1 LYITNLE
8 EAVETLRGRLRD
20 YLVIKLG
27 IRSNARKF
35 NCYVHNENTP
45 SMAFNPKKNDEQV
58 YCFGCNASHDIFAAA
73 AELEGLPSSGAGW
86 VTQTIP
92 SLCETLGIPVSL
104 GEPSAGD
111 KEKAK
116 LYKLCKD
123 ITDILEEKNK
133 HDNPNKAYMEERQ
146 WENDVCTIGSIST
159 EELTANLIQRGW
171 DSMEVASSLVV
182 ATSKSQ
188 FFGED
193 KITFVLKD
201 FRGRPHGFVSRCL
214 GEHAKQK
221 YINSLENPIY
231 DKRYALYGLEN
242 AIRSAKREGLYIVEG
257 PGDVAQANRLGVYNV
272 VAVCGTAFTEQHLLL
287 LKSLGIRS
295 LYLCF
300 DWDNAGYLATSRVIE
315 NVLKATSGVNVWVV
329 CPPLDDEGEQI
340 AGDPDEYLS
349 LFKLGDTPALAGFEA
364 LDKETV
370 FEWQLQQMSENDTP
384 DAICAKMIPSIAIE
398 SSAVRREL
406 LIRTLSEFT
415 QLSHQSIAADV
426 DSIRDSSFSERREA
440 ITAAAESYVVGVK
453 EDPDGALALMAQ
465 HEDRITFIE
474 KQFARNVVGVNYQLE
489 RYEAIQEARR
499 QDDGAKSGFLM
510 NWHTDFARAMDGG
523 QSWASGCLAYVG
535 GRANSGKTAVCLSLG
550 TDVALSDEDAI
561 VIIHT
566 TDDSYAQ
573 IEPRLKTNAYRMC
586 FPHLEQPSIGAMVNP
601 KRNLVGAPANML
613 KAVEEADDVLKGL
626 IANER
631 LVVIDMEDGST
642 LSVLERNVKYYRR
655 RHPSKKILLIC
666 DNTHNYMDFLNLDQM
681 ARMTRIANA
690 QKAMTGKYHLG
701 MFATAEYRKNM
712 PKDPAKMVLPV
723 DDDLADARAL
733 MYRPNIIFHVYNDLH
748 DRKDDAEIFW
758 RQGEKAMPRLL
769 LNFTKNKISGFK
781 SKLVLD
787 LDPSTVTL
795 RPKNEEMASDEANR
809 FARSKKDGNASIT
822 NGDVYYVDATEYD
835 PAED

>member
-1 LYITNLE
+1 
-8 EAVETLRGRLRD
+8 
-20 YLVIKLG
+20 
-27 IRSNARKF
+27 
-35 NCYVHNENTP
+35 
-45 SMAFNPKKNDEQV
+45 MAFNPKKNDEQV

-73 AELEGLPSSGAGW
+73 AELEGLPSSGPGW

-92 SLCETLGIPVSL
+92 SLCETLDIPVSL

-123 ITDILEEKNK
+123 ISDILEASE
-133 HDNPNKAYMEERQ
+133 NPNKAYMEERL
-146 WENDVCTIGSIST
+146 WENELCTIGSISA
-159 EELTANLIQRGW
+159 EELTSLLIQKGW
-171 DSMEVASSLVV
+171 DSSEVASSLVV

-193 KITFVLKD
+193 KVTFVLKD

-214 GEHAKQK
+214 GEDAKQK

-242 AIRSAKREGLYIVEG
+242 AVRSAKKDGLYIVEG
-257 PGDVAQANRLGVYNV
+257 PGDVAQANRLGIVNV

-287 LKSLGIRS
+287 LKSLGIRNI
-295 LYLCF
+295 YLCF

-315 NVLKATSGVNVWVV
+315 NVLKATTSINVWVI
-329 CPPLDDEGEQI
+329 CPTLDAEGNTI
-340 AGDPDEYLS
+340 YSDPDEYLRQFVDGGS
-349 LFKLGDTPALAGFEA
+349 LDDLK
-364 LDKETV
+364 KETA

-384 DAICAKMIPSIAIE
+384 DAICTKMIPSIATE

-406 LIRTLSEFT
+406 LITTLGEFT
-415 QLSHQSIAADV
+415 GISHQSIASDV
-426 DSIRDSSFSERREA
+426 DSIRDNRFSERREA
-440 ITAAAESYVVGVK
+440 ITAAAESYVVSVK

-465 HEDRITFIE
+465 HEDRVAFIE

-499 QDDGAKSGFLM
+499 QEDGDKTGFRM
-510 NWHTDFARAMDGG
+510 NWHSDFARAMDGG
-523 QSWASGCLAYVG
+523 QSWASGCLTYVG
-535 GRANSGKTAVCLSLG
+535 GRANSGKTAVCLSLA

-561 VIIHT
+561 VIVHT
-566 TDDSYAQ
+566 TDDSYTQ

-586 FPHLEQPSIGAMVNP
+586 FPHMEQPSIGAMVNP
-601 KRNLVGAPANML
+601 KKNLIGAPADML
-613 KAVEEADDVLKGL
+613 QAVAEADDVLKGL

-655 RHPSKKILLIC
+655 RHPSRKILVVC
-666 DNTHNYMDFLNLDQM
+666 DNTHNYMDFLALDQM

-701 MFATAEYRKNM
+701 MIATAEYRKNM
-712 PKDPAKMVLPV
+712 PKDASKMVLPV

-733 MYRPNIIFHVYNDLH
+733 MYRPNVIFHVYNDLH
-748 DRKDDAEIFW
+748 DRKDHAEIFW
-758 RQGEKAMPRLL
+758 KQEEKAMPRLL

-795 RPKNEEMASDEANR
+795 CSKNEEQASNEANR

-822 NGDVYYVDATEYD
+822 NGDVYYVDATEYE
-835 PAED
+835 PVED

>member
-73 AELEGLPSSGAGW
+73 AELENLPSSGPGW

-92 SLCETLGIPVSL
+92 SLCETLDIPISL
-104 GEPSAGD
+104 GEPSASD

-123 ITDILEEKNK
+123 ISDILEASE
-133 HDNPNKAYMEERQ
+133 NPNKAYMEERL
-146 WENDVCTIGSIST
+146 WESGLCTIGSIST
-159 EELTANLIQRGW
+159 EELTARLVSKGW
-171 DSMEVASSLVV
+171 DSTDIASSLVV
-182 ATSKSQ
+182 STSKSQ

-214 GEHAKQK
+214 GEDAKQK

-231 DKRYALYGLEN
+231 DKRYALFGLEN
-242 AIRSAKREGLYIVEG
+242 ALRSAKKDGLYIVEG
-257 PGDVAQANRLGVYNV
+257 PGDVAQANRLGNHNV

-287 LKSLGIRS
+287 LKSLGIRNV
-295 LYLCF
+295 YLCF

-315 NVLKATSGVNVWVV
+315 NVLKATSGMNVWVV
-329 CPPLDDEGEQI
+329 KPPLDDEGEQL
-340 AGDPDEYLS
+340 ANDPDEFLRG
-349 LFKLGDTPALAGFEA
+349 FVLGDTPVDRTLEGLA
-364 LDKETV
+364 KETA
-370 FEWQLQQMSENDTP
+370 FEWQLSQMSMNETP
-384 DAICAKMIPSIAIE
+384 DAICTRMIPAIATE

-406 LIRTLSEFT
+406 LIATLSEFT
-415 QLSHQSIAADV
+415 GLSHQSIAVDV
-426 DSIRDSSFSERREA
+426 DSIRDNRFNERREA

-465 HEDRITFIE
+465 HEDKVAFIE

-499 QDDGAKSGFLM
+499 QEDGDKTGFKM
-510 NWHTDFARAMDGG
+510 NWHSDFARAMDGG
-523 QSWASGCLAYVG
+523 QSWASGCLTYVG
-535 GRANSGKTAVCLSLG
+535 GRANSGKPAVCLSIA
-550 TDVALSDEDAI
+550 TDVALSDEDTI

-566 TDDSYAQ
+566 TDDSYTQ

-586 FPHLEQPSIGAMVNP
+586 FPGMEQPSIGAMVNP
-601 KRNLVGAPANML
+601 KKNLAGAPAEML
-613 KAVEEADDVLKGL
+613 RAVAEADDVLKGL
-626 IANER
+626 ISNER

-655 RHPSKKILLIC
+655 RHPSKKILLVC
-666 DNTHNYMDFLNLDQM
+666 DNTHNYMDFLQLDQM

-701 MFATAEYRKNM
+701 MIATAEYRKNM
-712 PKDPAKMVLPV
+712 PKDSTKMVLPV

-733 MYRPNIIFHVYNDLH
+733 MYRPNVIFHVYNDLH
-748 DRKDDAEIFW
+748 DRKDHAEIFW
-758 RQGEKAMPRLL
+758 RQEEKAMPRLL

-781 SKLVLD
+781 KKLVLD

-795 RPKNEEMASDEANR
+795 RSKNEETASDEANR
-809 FARSKKDGNASIT
+809 YARAKKDGNASIT
-822 NGDVYYVDATEYD
+822 NGDVYYVDATEYEPVTD
-835 PAED
+835 